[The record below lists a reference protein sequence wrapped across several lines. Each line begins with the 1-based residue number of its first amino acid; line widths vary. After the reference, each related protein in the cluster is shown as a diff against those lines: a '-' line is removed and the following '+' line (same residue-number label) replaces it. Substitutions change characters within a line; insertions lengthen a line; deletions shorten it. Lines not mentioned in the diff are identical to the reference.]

1 MDIEGKLC
9 FEKSRQKILLNS
21 VILKPL
27 PLLSRSFW
35 KANHSSLYLNR
46 SSPTKFLF
54 FFLLF
59 GLLPLLFLTFLLL
72 SLLSQHLQAATLPPH
87 LFFRNTSIEQGLSQ
101 NSVLSVARDQ
111 FGFLWFGT
119 ESGLNK
125 FDGYRFTVYL
135 PIESDPHSLSN
146 SWINALLVD
155 RQGNLWVGTEN
166 GLNRYVYSR
175 DRFERYLH
183 DPANSDSIS
192 SSRIFCLFED
202 RQGRLW
208 VGTDR
213 GLNLFDRTRQK
224 FIRYRSDPA
233 QSDRSL
239 SNDNIRA
246 IAQDSMG
253 LIWVGTAGGG
263 LNILDPETGRITQ
276 LRAKY
281 TSPAISTPGISPTGP
296 TTAQTIAYLPDDH
309 IFAIYIEPRF
319 NEAPLS
325 AQSSVQRHSDRNS
338 EKSFSTTPTAD
349 IIWLGTASSGLI
361 RYDPAL
367 SEFRIYRSDPANP
380 LSISDNSV
388 NCILKDQDGTFW
400 IGTDAGG
407 LNHFNPHSETFV
419 AFENKPGDPA
429 SLADNRVLSLTLS
442 PERILW
448 VGTYRGISQ
457 LNLKRQLFR
466 RFLANPYDPASLI
479 SHPAVR
485 AFCDHSSGII
495 FVGTDGGGITGFS
508 RRTRQ
513 VIRLR
518 HNPAAPNSPNFLTS
532 DRVFCLLEDRD
543 TSLWIATYGG
553 GLNHYNPATGK
564 FIHYRHQPGLPGS
577 LPDNSLRSLYLDS
590 EGTLWVGTV
599 TRGLAYFDRN
609 TRRFLRPEVSKIIK
623 LSGEG
628 KPEIL
633 FSSDD
638 EAFSPPPPPF
648 LNPLLSGRIFWITGD
663 ARGQLWIAAYDTGV
677 LRYNPSSG
685 ELLILTHD
693 PLNPASL
700 STNSVITVF
709 VDRRDNVW
717 VGTNGGGLCLISQ
730 RQPAQ
735 LAPDNLDH
743 LTITRYNESHGL
755 PSSVI
760 YAILEDEDGYLWL
773 SSNRG
778 LSRFDPRTG
787 QFRNFDTSD
796 GLQSYEF
803 NGNAAHKGRNGLL
816 YFGGINGFNS
826 FNPRE
831 IHFSDFIPPVCLTD
845 IFVNNVR
852 VKPGQPISGR
862 VVLERAVHDTRQLDL
877 IWKHRVISFEFV
889 ALDYTCPEKN
899 KYAYK
904 LEGFD
909 PDWNY
914 AGTRRFASYSNLP
927 PGQYTLRIKATNADG
942 LWNEAGTTISI
953 RVIPPFWRTIWFYLI
968 YVLLGV
974 GLVYT
979 IIRFRLR
986 QARQREK
993 ELERQVAERTEELRL
1008 ANEKLKF
1015 LATTDELT
1023 GLANYR
1029 RFRDY
1034 LEYEW
1039 RRSARA
1045 KKPVALLIIDL
1056 DNFKQFNDSFGHQA
1070 GDECLKQ
1077 IALVLLKSCRRPGDL
1092 ACRYGG
1098 DEFAVVLPETDT
1110 AGAYLV
1116 AERIRSLVA
1125 ELDCAQFNFK
1135 KIGSVLGEIEEAN
1148 SSEASSPH
1156 QPSFEITVC
1165 VGVST
1170 MNPAEGGSTEELIA
1184 RADQALYRAK
1194 TAGRNCTHV

>member
-1 MDIEGKLC
+1 MGIDGKEVL
-9 FEKSRQKILLNS
+9 KKNGQKIFLNS

-35 KANHSSLYLNR
+35 STNHSSLYLNR
-46 SSPTKFLF
+46 ISPTKFLF

-59 GLLPLLFLTFLLL
+59 SRPLLLFLIFLLL
-72 SLLSQHLQAATLPPH
+72 PLLSQHLQAATLPPH
-87 LFFRNTSIEQGLSQ
+87 LFFRTISIEQGLSQ
-101 NSVLSVARDQ
+101 NSVHSIARDH

-135 PIESDPHSLSN
+135 PVDSDPHSLSN

-155 RQGNLWVGTEN
+155 RHGNLWVGTEN

-175 DRFERYLH
+175 DWFERYLY
-183 DPANSDSIS
+183 DPVNPDSIS
-192 SSRIFCLFED
+192 SSRIFCLYED

-213 GLNLFDRTRQK
+213 GLNLFDRTHQK
-224 FIRYRSDPA
+224 FIRYRSDPS
-233 QSDRSL
+233 QPDRSL
-239 SNDNIRA
+239 SSDNIRA
-246 IAQDSMG
+246 IAQDSAG

-263 LNILDPETGRITQ
+263 LNIIDPETGRITH
-276 LRAKY
+276 LRA
-281 TSPAISTPGISPTGP
+281 TPASPGP
-296 TTAQTIAYLPDDH
+296 ANLTTAQTISYLPDDY
-309 IFAIYIEPRF
+309 IFAIYIEPRPSG
-319 NEAPLS
+319 APLS
-325 AQSSVQRHSDRNS
+325 VRVSGQRHPDRNS
-338 EKSFSTTPTAD
+338 EKSSPSTPSAD

-367 SEFRIYRSDPANP
+367 SEFRIFRSDPANP
-380 LSISDNSV
+380 LSISDNSI

-419 AFENKPGDPA
+419 AFENKPGDPV
-429 SLADNRVLSLTLS
+429 SLADDRVLSLTLS

-457 LNLKRQLFR
+457 LNLKRQYFK
-466 RFLANPYDPASLI
+466 RFLANSYDPSSLI

-485 AFCDHSSGII
+485 AFCDHSSGVI
-495 FVGTDGGGITGFS
+495 FIGTDGGGITGFN

-513 VIRLR
+513 AIRLR
-518 HNPAAPNSPNFLTS
+518 HNPAAPNSPNFLSS

-543 TSLWIATYGG
+543 GTIWIATYGG
-553 GLNHYNPATGK
+553 GINHYNPTTGK
-564 FIHYRHQPGLPGS
+564 FIHYRHRPNLPGS
-577 LPDNSLRSLYLDS
+577 LPDDNIRSLYLDS
-590 EGTLWVGTV
+590 SGTLWVGTV
-599 TRGLAYFDRN
+599 TYGLAYFDRTN
-609 TRRFLRPEVSKIIK
+609 RRFLRPEVSKIIK

-638 EAFSPPPPPF
+638 EAFSPPPSPF

-663 ARGQLWIAAYDTGV
+663 SRGHLWIAAYDTGV
-677 LRYNPSSG
+677 LRYNPASG
-685 ELLILTHD
+685 ELFILNHD
-693 PLNPASL
+693 PLNPDSL
-700 STNSVITVF
+700 SSNSVITVF
-709 VDRRDNVW
+709 VDSRDSVW

-730 RQPAQ
+730 RQPAE
-735 LAPDNLDH
+735 LAHSSSDH

-760 YAILEDEDGYLWL
+760 YAILEDDDGYLWL

-778 LSRFDPRTG
+778 LSRFDPRTS

-803 NGNAAHKGRNGLL
+803 NGNAAHRGRNGLF

-831 IHFSDFIPPVCLTD
+831 ITFSDFIPPVYLTD

-852 VKPGQPISGR
+852 VKPGQPIRGQ
-862 VVLERAVHDTRQLDL
+862 VVFERAIHDTRQLEL

-899 KYAYK
+899 QYAYK

-927 PGQYTLRIKATNADG
+927 PGQYTFRLKATNCDG
-942 LWNEAGTTISI
+942 LWNEAGTAIRI

-974 GLVYT
+974 AFVYT
-979 IIRFRLR
+979 IISFRLR
-986 QARQREK
+986 QARQREQ

-1008 ANEKLKF
+1008 ANEKLKL

-1039 RRSARA
+1039 RRSARS
-1045 KKPVALLIIDL
+1045 KKPVSLLIIDL
-1056 DNFKQFNDSFGHQA
+1056 DNFKIFNDSFGHQA

-1098 DEFAVVLPETDT
+1098 DEFAVILPETDT

-1116 AERIRSLVA
+1116 AERIRTLVA
-1125 ELDCAQFNFK
+1125 ELDCTLFNFK
-1135 KIGSVLGEIEEAN
+1135 KIGSVLGEAEEAN
-1148 SSEASSPH
+1148 YFEASNSL
-1156 QPSFEITVC
+1156 QPSFQITVC
-1165 VGVST
+1165 VGVSS
-1170 MNPAEGGSTEELIA
+1170 MNPVEGGTPDELIA
-1184 RADQALYRAK
+1184 QADRALYRAK
-1194 TAGRNCTHV
+1194 TAGRNCTQV